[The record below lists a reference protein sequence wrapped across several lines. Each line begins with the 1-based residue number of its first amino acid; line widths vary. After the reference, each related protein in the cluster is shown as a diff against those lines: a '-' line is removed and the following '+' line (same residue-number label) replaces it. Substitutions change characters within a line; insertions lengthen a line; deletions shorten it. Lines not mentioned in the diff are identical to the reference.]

1 MFAHMF
7 LQRVVHMQK
16 VLRIN
21 YDMILACLM
30 DWILNPL
37 NTLILKPLCAKLFYN
52 QKQGEVYIAR
62 SQHLGWMTLDHDIL
76 HMKILLVQ
84 NDYGMIYGCD
94 SLALIILG
102 TYFAQ
107 LHIRYNLKNNLHVQS
122 TFPKFCFE
130 MIILVFNTPF

>member
-1 MFAHMF
+1 MPTCFCNMLYVCKKCYESTMAWFWH
-7 LQRVVHMQK
+7 VWW
-16 VLRIN
+16 IG
-21 YDMILACLM
+21 YSIL
-30 DWILNPL
+30 WILWFWNL
-37 NTLILKPLCAKLFYN
+37 YVQNYFITK
-52 QKQGEVYIAR
+52 KQGEVYIAR